1 MPFLFFQYL
10 KLFSV
15 EHAFW
20 PEAEAEA
27 LAIES
32 LLLKVNSKNIIAFYS
47 SFMVCS
53 VETTVNFRIPHSTG
67 T

>member
-15 EHAFW
+15 EHAFFW

-27 LAIES
+27 LAIE
-32 LLLKVNSKNIIAFYS
+32 KS
-47 SFMVCS
+47 SFIS
-53 VETTVNFRIPHSTG
+53 
-67 T
+67 